1 VVFSKNDRA
10 RVLALDPKANVRC
23 IPIGYDPG
31 PHPNRVIR
39 KEISTLAFVGSFD
52 YAPNYDAAVWL
63 AENWKSI
70 KKSSGADHLI
80 LIGRRGDLVKHLETS
95 EIAIRADVDSVPIAL
110 SDADILLV
118 PLAGGGGVRVKI
130 IEALAVGLP
139 VLSTRIGAE
148 GLEAVR
154 AIKVVDDRAGIAEGL
169 LALHDRHVRSRM
181 ADEGISMWKNI
192 YSRQAMAQSM
202 LEFYRDLLA
211 GAE

>member
-1 VVFSKNDRA
+1 VVFSENDRA
-10 RVLALDPKANVRC
+10 RVLEMDPKANVRC

-31 PHPNRVIR
+31 SHPNRVIR
-39 KEISTLAFVGSFD
+39 KEISKVAFVGSFD

-70 KKSSGADHLI
+70 KKSSGAGQLI

-110 SDADILLV
+110 SDADVLIV

-148 GLEAVR
+148 GLEAVQ
-154 AIKVVDDRAGIAEGL
+154 AIKVVDDRADIAEGL
-169 LALHDRHVRSRM
+169 LALRDSQVRSRM
-181 ADEGISMWKNI
+181 ADEGVSIWKNI
-192 YSRQAMAQSM
+192 YSRQAMVQSM
-202 LEFYRDLLA
+202 LEFYRDLLT
-211 GAE
+211 GTE